1 MLRNPGRSGALWRG
15 AGGLLALGWSLLL
28 LAHCGSAAPSANGS
42 ADGAGSAPP
51 RAAATV
57 AADQAVTHEAIDV
70 CALIPQTDAEALLG
84 APITPPSGSPTSG
97 ATAGACSWAASGTTP
112 RSVALQL
119 WTTDSL
125 KRDDLSKTS
134 DAAAYYAQTAP
145 LVGSLWNLPAEPV
158 AGVGDQAVWAAKES
172 GGVMGVQGQMLV
184 LSNDA
189 VFQLTS
195 LGVERTVVEGMAKRA
210 IANY

>member
-1 MLRNPGRSGALWRG
+1 MLRNHGRSGALWRD
-15 AGGLLALGWSLLL
+15 AGSLLALGWSLLL
-28 LAHCGSAAPSANGS
+28 LTYCGSAAPSANGS

-51 RAAATV
+51 RAAAV
-57 AADQAVTHEAIDV
+57 AADQAATHEAIDV
-70 CALIPQTDAEALLG
+70 CALIPQPDAEALLG
-84 APITPPSGSPTSG
+84 APITPPSGSPASG

-145 LVGSLWNLPAEPV
+145 LVGSLWDLPAEPV

-172 GGVMGVQGQMLV
+172 GGVMGVQGQLLV

-195 LGVERTVVEGMAKRA
+195 LGVERTVVEAMAKHA